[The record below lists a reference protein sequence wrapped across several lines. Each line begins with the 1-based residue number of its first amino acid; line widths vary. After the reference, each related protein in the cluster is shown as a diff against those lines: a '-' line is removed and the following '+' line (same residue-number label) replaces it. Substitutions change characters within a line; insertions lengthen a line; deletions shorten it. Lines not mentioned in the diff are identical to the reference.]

1 MNADERRLKSTTRIL
16 TAWLTPPSQPDRRWW
31 IRAAAINAA
40 LVIVVFGLIQV
51 IPVGR
56 ANPPVM
62 REPVWNSPET
72 RDLAQAACFNCHS
85 SETEWPWY
93 SRIAP
98 FSWVIWYDV
107 TEGREALNF
116 SEWDR
121 HADDEYVD
129 PDNPFPPKILSE
141 RIADEI
147 RSGRMP
153 PGTYRLA
160 NPGARLSDAEK
171 EALIEGLVQ
180 TVKENQDQQE

>member
-1 MNADERRLKSTTRIL
+1 MRTL
-16 TAWLTPPSQPDRRWW
+16 
-31 IRAAAINAA
+31 AINAV
-40 LVIVVFGLIQV
+40 LVIAAFGAFQL
-51 IPVGR
+51 IPVER
-56 ANPPVM
+56 DNPPV
-62 REPVWNSPET
+62 RLEPVWNTPET
-72 RDLAQAACFNCHS
+72 RNLARTACFNCHS
-85 SETEWPWY
+85 NETAWPWY

-129 PDNPFPPKILSE
+129 PGDPFPPKTLSE

-147 RSGRMP
+147 GSGRMP

-171 EALIEGLVQ
+171 EALIEGLTQ
-180 TVKENQDQQE
+180 TVIQNQAPRE